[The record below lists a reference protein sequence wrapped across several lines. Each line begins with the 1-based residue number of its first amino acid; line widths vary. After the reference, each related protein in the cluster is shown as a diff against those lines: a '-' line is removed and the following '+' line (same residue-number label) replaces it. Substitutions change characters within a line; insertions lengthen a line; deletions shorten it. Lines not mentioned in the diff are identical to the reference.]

1 MCRCVGY
8 RSGSVP
14 FYGILLALA
23 QKPSVP
29 SQKHRITVKHH
40 QLLRKDFSQM
50 EEQERFLEILGE
62 IKNIA
67 ALQNN
72 TLSKE
77 EINRYLSGMDFDSG
91 KIEAVYKYLGAG
103 GIKITGYE
111 EASAIADASRPED
124 RALFNR
130 KIYKQEVGKLGATD
144 SKETNSII
152 KGFLMGDDTLRDRLV
167 ESKLAHV
174 IKLASGY
181 SRRGAVTD
189 KTVSIDEII
198 SEGNVG
204 LLTGISVIS
213 GNRQQYIKE
222 DGEPDYEAVHGIINM
237 EIVNAMESFIDMET
251 SGKDWENAMLAKA
264 NLLHEAAKYLTE
276 ENGNIPSKEELSE
289 YTKIPVEE
297 IKRIM
302 GLSEDTKRVAS
313 SL

>member
-1 MCRCVGY
+1 
-8 RSGSVP
+8 
-14 FYGILLALA
+14 
-23 QKPSVP
+23 
-29 SQKHRITVKHH
+29 
-40 QLLRKDFSQM
+40 M

-111 EASAIADASRPED
+111 EVSAIADASRPED

-130 KIYKQEVGKLGATD
+130 KIYKQEVEKLGATD

>member
-1 MCRCVGY
+1 
-8 RSGSVP
+8 
-14 FYGILLALA
+14 
-23 QKPSVP
+23 
-29 SQKHRITVKHH
+29 
-40 QLLRKDFSQM
+40 M
-50 EEQERFLEILGE
+50 EEQERFLEILSE

-77 EINRYLSGMDFDSG
+77 EISRYLGDMEPGSS
-91 KIEAVYKYLGAG
+91 KIEAVYKYLSAG

-111 EASAIADASRPED
+111 ELSGITEASAAED

-130 KIYKQEVGKLGATD
+130 KLYRQEVERLGITD
-144 SKETNSII
+144 SKEADSII
-152 KGFLMGDDTLRDRLV
+152 KRFLMGEDALRDKLA

-174 IKLASGY
+174 IKLASAY
-181 SRRGAVTD
+181 SRRGAVAD
-189 KTVSIDEII
+189 KIVSIDEVI

-204 LLTGISVIS
+204 LLTGISIITE
-213 GNRQQYIKE
+213 NRAQYIKE
-222 DGEPDYEAVHGIINM
+222 NGEPDYEAVHGIINM

-297 IKRIM
+297 IKSIM
-302 GLSEDTKRVAS
+302 ELSEDTKRVAS
-313 SL
+313 S

>member
-1 MCRCVGY
+1 
-8 RSGSVP
+8 
-14 FYGILLALA
+14 
-23 QKPSVP
+23 
-29 SQKHRITVKHH
+29 
-40 QLLRKDFSQM
+40 M

-67 ALQNN
+67 ALQQN

-77 EINRYLSGMDFDSG
+77 EISRYLGDMEPGSD
-91 KIEAVYKYLGAG
+91 KIEAVYRYLSAG

-111 EASAIADASRPED
+111 GIHEAAGSGVAED
-124 RALFNR
+124 RASFNR
-130 KIYKQEVGKLGATD
+130 KLYKQEVEMLGVTGV
-144 SKETNSII
+144 EEINSII
-152 KGFLMGDDTLRDRLV
+152 KRFLMGEDALKDKLA
-167 ESKLAHV
+167 ESKLGHV

-181 SRRGAVTD
+181 SRRSAVAD

-213 GNRQQYIKE
+213 ENRAQYIKE
-222 DGEPDYEAVHGIINM
+222 NGEPDYEAVHGIINM
-237 EIVNAMESFIDMET
+237 EIASAMESFIDMET
-251 SGKDWENAMLAKA
+251 SGKDWENAVLAKA
-264 NLLHEAAKYLTE
+264 NLLNEAAKYLTE

-313 SL
+313 S

>member
-1 MCRCVGY
+1 
-8 RSGSVP
+8 
-14 FYGILLALA
+14 
-23 QKPSVP
+23 
-29 SQKHRITVKHH
+29 
-40 QLLRKDFSQM
+40 M

-77 EINRYLSGMDFDSG
+77 EISRYLGGMDFDSG
-91 KIEAVYKYLGAG
+91 KIDAVYKYLSAG

-111 EASAIADASRPED
+111 GAPDVTETGRTGD

-130 KIYKQEVGKLGATD
+130 KLYKQEVEKLGITD
-144 SKETNSII
+144 SKEAGSII
-152 KGFLMGDDTLRDRLV
+152 KGFLMGDDTLRDKLA

-181 SRRGAVTD
+181 STRKAVAD

-204 LLTGISVIS
+204 LLTGIAVIS
-213 GNRQQYIKE
+213 ENRAQYIKE
-222 DGEPDYEAVHGIINM
+222 DGEPDYEAVYGIINM
-237 EIVNAMESFIDMET
+237 EIVSAMESFIDMET

-264 NLLHEAAKYLTE
+264 NLLHEAAKYLTG
-276 ENGNIPSKEELSE
+276 ENGNIPSEKELSE

-297 IKRIM
+297 IRRIT
-302 GLSEDTKRVAS
+302 GLSEDTKRVVS
-313 SL
+313 S

>member
-1 MCRCVGY
+1 
-8 RSGSVP
+8 
-14 FYGILLALA
+14 
-23 QKPSVP
+23 
-29 SQKHRITVKHH
+29 
-40 QLLRKDFSQM
+40 M

-77 EINRYLSGMDFDSG
+77 EINRYLGGMDFDSG

-111 EASAIADASRPED
+111 EASAITEASVPED

-130 KIYKQEVGKLGATD
+130 KLYRQEVEKLGVTD

-152 KGFLMGDDTLRDRLV
+152 KGFLMGDDTLRDKLA
-167 ESKLAHV
+167 ENKLAHV
-174 IKLASGY
+174 IKLASRY
-181 SRRGAVTD
+181 SRREAVAD

-213 GNRQQYIKE
+213 RNRLQYIKE
-222 DGEPDYEAVHGIINM
+222 NGEPDYEAVHGIINM

>member
-1 MCRCVGY
+1 
-8 RSGSVP
+8 
-14 FYGILLALA
+14 
-23 QKPSVP
+23 
-29 SQKHRITVKHH
+29 
-40 QLLRKDFSQM
+40 M

-72 TLSKE
+72 TLSKD
-77 EINRYLSGMDFDSG
+77 EINRYLGGMDLDSG
-91 KIEAVYKYLGAG
+91 KIEAVYKYLSTA

-111 EASAIADASRPED
+111 GVSSGIEAGVTEAGTAWD

-130 KIYKQEVGKLGATD
+130 KLYRQEVEKLGVTD
-144 SKETNSII
+144 SKETNNII
-152 KGFLMGDDTLRDRLV
+152 KGFLMGDDTLRDRLA

-181 SRRGAVTD
+181 SRRGAVAD

-213 GNRQQYIKE
+213 GNRVQYIKE
-222 DGEPDYEAVHGIINM
+222 NGEPDYEAVHGIINM

-313 SL
+313 S

>member
-23 QKPSVP
+23 QKPSVL
-29 SQKHRITVKHH
+29 SQKHRISVKHH
-40 QLLRKDFSQM
+40 LLLRKDFSQM

-130 KIYKQEVGKLGATD
+130 KIYKQEVEKLGATD

-189 KTVSIDEII
+189 KTVS
-198 SEGNVG
+198 
-204 LLTGISVIS
+204 
-213 GNRQQYIKE
+213 K
-222 DGEPDYEAVHGIINM
+222 
-237 EIVNAMESFIDMET
+237 
-251 SGKDWENAMLAKA
+251 WEN
-264 NLLHEAAKYLTE
+264 
-276 ENGNIPSKEELSE
+276 
-289 YTKIPVEE
+289 
-297 IKRIM
+297 
-302 GLSEDTKRVAS
+302 GL
-313 SL
+313 

>member
-1 MCRCVGY
+1 
-8 RSGSVP
+8 
-14 FYGILLALA
+14 
-23 QKPSVP
+23 
-29 SQKHRITVKHH
+29 
-40 QLLRKDFSQM
+40 M

-130 KIYKQEVGKLGATD
+130 KIYKQEVEKLGATD

-237 EIVNAMESFIDMET
+237 EIVWHFPSLFQI